1 MPFEFSILY
10 LIQSLRT
17 PAFDQVVLFITSLAN
32 YVWIILI
39 IWLLLNK
46 PTRKLGV
53 ILAVAMILQYLIN
66 GGILKHL
73 FARVR
78 PCNVDTTVDLLIK
91 RPKGFSFPYGH
102 SAAAFCAVEV
112 LYGAK
117 IKKLFWPVLVLAY
130 LIAFSRLYLYVHFPT
145 DVLAGALCGFLIGY
159 GVWRAFVIC
168 MRNKKL
174 Y

>member
-1 MPFEFSILY
+1 MPFEFTILDM
-10 LIQSLRT
+10 LQGFRT

-46 PTRKLGV
+46 PTRKLGI

-91 RPKGFSFPYGH
+91 RPKGFSFPSGH
-102 SAAAFCAVEV
+102 SAAAFCAVGV

>member
-91 RPKGFSFPYGH
+91 RPKGFSFPSGH
-102 SAAAFCAVEV
+102 SAAAFCAVGV

-117 IKKLFWPVLVLAY
+117 IRELFWPVLVLAY

-145 DVLAGALCGFLIGY
+145 DVFVGALCGFAIGY
-159 GVWRAFVIC
+159 GVLRAVVIC

>member
-1 MPFEFSILY
+1 MSFEFSILN
-10 LIQSLRT
+10 LIQGLRT
-17 PAFDQVVLFITSLAN
+17 PLFDHIVLFITSLAN
-32 YVWIILI
+32 YVWYILI

-91 RPKGFSFPYGH
+91 RPKGFSFPSGH
-102 SAAAFCAVEV
+102 SAAAFCVVGV

-117 IKKLFWPVLVLAY
+117 IRKLFWPVLVLAV
-130 LIAFSRLYLYVHFPT
+130 LIGFSRLYLYVHFPT
-145 DVLAGALCGFLIGY
+145 DVFVGALCGFTIGY
-159 GVWRAFVIC
+159 GVWRAFVIGKSN
-168 MRNKKL
+168 NKF
-174 Y
+174 